1 MLKNQLIEQIDK
13 SKIDIKNH
21 LKDKWMKIEEVT
33 NLIKKIL
40 EWEPKEVQIA
50 TNLYYIDWC
59 SIEEIWEIMNK
70 SEINIL
76 NYFQFILFKI
86 KLILNI
92 ENKEKWNIYSAKNY
106 SSKNKTN
113 NTENWSLLDKKA

>member
-1 MLKNQLIEQIDK
+1 
-13 SKIDIKNH
+13 
-21 LKDKWMKIEEVT
+21 
-33 NLIKKIL
+33 
-40 EWEPKEVQIA
+40 
-50 TNLYYIDWC
+50 
-59 SIEEIWEIMNK
+59 MNK

-92 ENKEKWNIYSAKNY
+92 ENKEKENIYSAKNY

-113 NTENWSLLDKKA
+113 NTEN